1 LLPSY
6 NSSVSSPSH
15 NHKPI
20 PNQTAPKHIPKIES
34 EPNLEKGFTPIYNA
48 VPEEP
53 ENDIDNSNDEVQE
66 ENGTFHVT
74 SASEVQNDDHNED
87 EMCDGAPQLYHTKD
101 MDRNGDMQPALEP
114 DSALRI
120 EHYTPND
127 TQVNVDT
134 TQDISIH
141 SNTNLEAPFII
152 DQDDDKAIDTIPLP
166 LPIVIADT
174 PESNTAHHPIE
185 IMDNG
190 YDEPNNVH
198 SHKHNLTVE
207 SDQHMS
213 FMDSVNE
220 DGVNPADMNARHEP
234 DNTHSHKADLTI
246 EFNQHMSD
254 VDNVIEDSVNAA
266 DTNAHHESD
275 NAHSHKADLITE
287 SNQHMS
293 DVDNVIEDSVNAADT
308 NAHHESDNALSHNA
322 DLTVESNQHMSD
334 MDIVNAVDV
343 NVADTNGHH
352 EPDHLHPHKADFEVE
367 SYQHMSYVDNFNA
380 DDVNSPDTN
389 ERKHDSSIILEMIP
403 SPNLHSSINDKNEN
417 TKHQESEPKLPSN
430 LSEMQISPAVSA
442 AELPENSKKTSVP
455 QENIP
460 PDNIPQVTPTPV
472 SVASSCSPYDDDD
485 DIDEVILV
493 GDKSSTKWS
502 RPVARRI
509 SRMVCTY

>member
-1 LLPSY
+1 
-6 NSSVSSPSH
+6 
-15 NHKPI
+15 
-20 PNQTAPKHIPKIES
+20 
-34 EPNLEKGFTPIYNA
+34 
-48 VPEEP
+48 
-53 ENDIDNSNDEVQE
+53 
-66 ENGTFHVT
+66 
-74 SASEVQNDDHNED
+74 
-87 EMCDGAPQLYHTKD
+87 
-101 MDRNGDMQPALEP
+101 
-114 DSALRI
+114 
-120 EHYTPND
+120 
-127 TQVNVDT
+127 
-134 TQDISIH
+134 
-141 SNTNLEAPFII
+141 
-152 DQDDDKAIDTIPLP
+152 
-166 LPIVIADT
+166 
-174 PESNTAHHPIE
+174 
-185 IMDNG
+185 
-190 YDEPNNVH
+190 
-198 SHKHNLTVE
+198 
-207 SDQHMS
+207 
-213 FMDSVNE
+213 
-220 DGVNPADMNARHEP
+220 
-234 DNTHSHKADLTI
+234 
-246 EFNQHMSD
+246 MSD

-266 DTNAHHESD
+266 DTNAYHGSD
-275 NAHSHKADLITE
+275 NALSHKADLTVE

-293 DVDNVIEDSVNAADT
+293 DVDNVIEDSVTAADT